1 MSDILRMLLLRT
13 YGGIWMD
20 STVLLPCKDI
30 NEFINPSWKFW
41 SCHHL
46 PIYHNISKGGWTGF
60 FLACGKGNPLPAF
73 ISDMFSKYWQVHD
86 KLIEYLLID
95 YTFAIAR
102 ANIPAI
108 HQMVED
114 VPITVMGPLGKCLN
128 QEYTEERWNEFCTDY
143 DFHKLTYKIPLS
155 LQTPEGKKTFYGH
168 IIETYLKS

>member
-1 MSDILRMLLLRT
+1 
-13 YGGIWMD
+13 MD

-60 FLACGKGNPLPAF
+60 FLACGKGNPL
-73 ISDMFSKYWQVHD
+73 
-86 KLIEYLLID
+86 
-95 YTFAIAR
+95 
-102 ANIPAI
+102 
-108 HQMVED
+108 
-114 VPITVMGPLGKCLN
+114 
-128 QEYTEERWNEFCTDY
+128 
-143 DFHKLTYKIPLS
+143 S